1 MIWLQHILISVAS
14 AVPLRCTH
22 QFPLFHFAVY
32 LFLVQNDCSKCV
44 SHVLLDGILLK
55 IEGNKQVYCKI
66 IMN

>member
-55 IEGNKQVYCKI
+55 IKGNKQVCYNI
-66 IMN
+66 IIN